1 MKKYYLSFKFCD
13 TEGDAQTMINSYNAY
28 ATRWQK
34 KRYPGHVTEWK
45 SEDGMEH
52 KWIAWYSSI

>member
-1 MKKYYLSFKFCD
+1 MKYYFSFRFCD
-13 TEGDAQTMINSYNAY
+13 TETEAQRVLNEYRSS

-34 KRYPGHVTEWK
+34 KRYPGHMTEWK
-45 SEDGMEH
+45 SKDGRES